1 MFMMPTPPTITDTAA
16 ARMNTMMSATEI
28 VRARRTTV
36 VMLST
41 S

>member
-1 MFMMPTPPTITDTAA
+1 MFMIPTPPTTTDTAA
-16 ARMNTMMSATEI
+16 ARMKTTMRATEI
-28 VRARRTTV
+28 ARARRTTV